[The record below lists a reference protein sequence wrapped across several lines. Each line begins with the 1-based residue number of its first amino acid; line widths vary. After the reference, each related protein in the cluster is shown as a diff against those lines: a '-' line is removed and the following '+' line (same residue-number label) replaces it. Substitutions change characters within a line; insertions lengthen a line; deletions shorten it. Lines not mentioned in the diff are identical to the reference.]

1 MTQAVKRACDACH
14 RRKVKCD
21 GVNPCRN
28 CHTAQ
33 LSCTYNA
40 IPQKKGPKGSR
51 AKVISELR
59 ETQRQ
64 TSLSARVQ
72 NRMNG
77 IPNPPGPAALA
88 PTPGLLS
95 ADLVKDCLE
104 FYFANLYEKMP
115 ILDRRQIDLQL
126 PYIEQNRDTYCLMTS
141 LCAFM
146 MLQPGM
152 SMPPG
157 DPYNLDVM
165 PGATIVASQL
175 LLDETLQ
182 VRKGYDYLESMTFN
196 TLATN
201 FFVYGCYHG
210 LELHDKAWFHLR
222 EAATMM
228 HLNGMI
234 KEETYHG
241 PQWDNAESS
250 RRRRLYWL
258 FYIMERAHAIQRQRP
273 LTLQASINPPNS
285 ADDPSDP
292 LSHQLNSFI
301 MLVNLFRPFDDA
313 FTTVWNKTRSN
324 LYVAT
329 LQKQLN
335 EVLPTYLC
343 QDGQLSDLRT
353 NQQWLKSTVWQLT
366 HGNMNSQNEE
376 NMNFNYPV
384 DLSRELL
391 MTLASH
397 FPGQGME
404 LMGSGLIEK
413 LFEISCNMTDFLAV
427 QPAARDPFT
436 VGPREQLN
444 QTLNIVAVLRH
455 GDHRFLPLLLSKVAE
470 IMPRL
475 TNPMLQNAPE
485 NSNLGNIDIFD
496 GFGNAGMAQ
505 PPPQMQM
512 QMDTEYERK
521 FPSADY
527 EKKYNMSDVNSSSSE
542 TNTVAASSTGAP
554 SVPPVT
560 AADINSPFAS
570 SPAIMSPPME
580 YPHNGMND
588 YGCTPM
594 PDMVMSPMGQNASA
608 MTGSSTINTQHQR
621 QQQSHHLMQNQCM
634 TPQQQ
639 MQPGMSQH
647 HPHNIQQGN
656 INSPSIQGQQQGLG
670 SGSIPTSHPMGPG
683 GNNLMNSIPR
693 QQPQRASS
701 SFAIQQQPIPR
712 TVGDFHALQRAN
724 SDIPGLSGIA
734 TEMDFNTLR

>member
-64 TSLSARVQ
+64 TSLSAKVQ

-77 IPNPPGPAALA
+77 MSGPPGPVSLA

-95 ADLVKDCLE
+95 SELVKECID

-115 ILDRRQIDLQL
+115 ILDRHKIEQQL
-126 PYIEQNRDTYCLMTS
+126 PYMERDPDTYCLLTS

-152 SMPPG
+152 SMPAG
-157 DPYNLDVM
+157 DPFNLDVM
-165 PGATIVASQL
+165 PGAAIVATQL
-175 LLDETLQ
+175 LLEETLQ
-182 VRKGYDYLESMTFN
+182 VRKGYDYLTGPSEGPTFN

-201 FFVYGCYHG
+201 FFIYGCYHG
-210 LELHDKAWFHLR
+210 MEMHNKAWYYLR
-222 EAATMM
+222 EASTMM
-228 HLNGMI
+228 HMSGMT
-234 KEETYHG
+234 KEETYRS

-258 FYIMERAHAIQRQRP
+258 FYVMERAHAIQHQRP
-273 LTLQASINPPNS
+273 LTLQATIQPPNS

-301 MLVNLFRPFDDA
+301 MLVNLFHPFDDA
-313 FTTVWNKTRSN
+313 FTAVWNKTRSN
-324 LYVAT
+324 LYVSN

-353 NQQWLKSTVWQLT
+353 NQQWLKTTVWQLT
-366 HGNMNSQNEE
+366 HGSMNSQNEE
-376 NMNFNYPV
+376 SMNNFQYPV
-384 DLSRELL
+384 DLSREML
-391 MTLASH
+391 MNLASH

-413 LFEISCNMTDFLAV
+413 LFQITCNMTDFLAV

-455 GDHRFLPLLLSKVAE
+455 SDFRFLPLLLNKVAD

-485 NSNLGNIDIFD
+485 NANLGAIDIFD

-505 PPPQMQM
+505 PPQMQM
-512 QMDTEYERK
+512 QMDTDYDRK
-521 FPSADY
+521 FSVADY
-527 EKKYNMSDVNSSSSE
+527 DKKYGMSDMNSNVSDG
-542 TNTVAASSTGAP
+542 NVSTGAP
-554 SVPPVT
+554 SVSVPATT
-560 AADINSPFAS
+560 ADMNSPFAS

-588 YGCTPM
+588 YGCAQM
-594 PDMVMSPMGQNASA
+594 PDMVMSPMGQN
-608 MTGSSTINTQHQR
+608 GSSIGGSNQHQ
-621 QQQSHHLMQNQCM
+621 QHQSHHMLQNQGM
-634 TPQQQ
+634 NQQQ
-639 MQPGMSQH
+639 MQPNMNQH
-647 HPHNIQQGN
+647 HNHNMQQSQNMGS
-656 INSPSIQGQQQGLG
+656 ISPPSFQGQQQMNAP
-670 SGSIPTSHPMGPG
+670 SIPTSHPMGPG
-683 GNNLMNSIPR
+683 GNNLMNSISR
-693 QQPQRASS
+693 QQPQRANSY
-701 SFAIQQQPIPR
+701 AIPQQPLPR
-712 TVGDFHALQRAN
+712 TVGETFHALQRAN
-724 SDIPGLSGIA
+724 SDMPGMTGMPA
-734 TEMDFNTLR
+734 EMDFNTLR

>member
-64 TSLSARVQ
+64 TSLSAKVQ

-77 IPNPPGPAALA
+77 IPNPPAPVSLS

-95 ADLVKDCLE
+95 AELVKECVE

-115 ILDRRQIDLQL
+115 ILDRRQIDQQL
-126 PYIEQNRDTYCLMTS
+126 PFMEQNRDTYCLLTS

-152 SMPPG
+152 SMPTG

-175 LLDETLQ
+175 LLEETLQ
-182 VRKGYDYLESMTFN
+182 VRKGYDYLDSTSFN

-210 LELHDKAWFHLR
+210 LELHDKAWYYLR
-222 EAATMM
+222 EASTVM
-228 HLNGMI
+228 HMTGMN

-273 LTLQASINPPNS
+273 LTLQATINPPNS

-313 FTTVWNKTRSN
+313 FTAVWNKTRSN
-324 LYVAT
+324 LYVSN

-353 NQQWLKSTVWQLT
+353 NQQWLKTTVWQLT
-366 HGNMNSQNEE
+366 HGSMNSQNEE
-376 NMNFNYPV
+376 NMNFSYPV
-384 DLSRELL
+384 DMSRELL
-391 MTLASH
+391 MNLASH

-413 LFEISCNMTDFLAV
+413 LFEITCNMTDFLAV

-455 GDHRFLPLLLSKVAE
+455 SDFRFLPLLLNKVAD

-512 QMDTEYERK
+512 QMDAEYDRK
-521 FPSADY
+521 FSVADY
-527 EKKYNMSDVNSSSSE
+527 EKKYGMSDMNSNVSD
-542 TNTVAASSTGAP
+542 TNTISGSSTGAP
-554 SVPPVT
+554 SVPPATT
-560 AADINSPFAS
+560 ADMNSPFAS

-580 YPHNGMND
+580 YPHHGMND

-594 PDMVMSPMGQNASA
+594 PDMVMSPMGQN
-608 MTGSSTINTQHQR
+608 GSSIGGGSNQHQ
-621 QQQSHHLMQNQCM
+621 QHQPHHMMQNQGM
-634 TPQQQ
+634 NQQQ
-639 MQPGMSQH
+639 MQPNMNQH
-647 HPHNIQQGN
+647 HNHSVQQGQNMGN
-656 INSPSIQGQQQGLG
+656 ISPPSFQGQQQINAP
-670 SGSIPTSHPMGPG
+670 SIPTSHPMGPG
-683 GNNLMNSIPR
+683 GNNLMNSISR
-693 QQPQRASS
+693 QQPQRANSY
-701 SFAIQQQPIPR
+701 AMQQQPIPR

-724 SDIPGLSGIA
+724 SDMPGMTGMTA
-734 TEMDFNTLR
+734 EMDFNTMR

>member
-1 MTQAVKRACDACH
+1 MTQAVKRACDGCH

-21 GVNPCRN
+21 GTNPCRN

-72 NRMNG
+72 NRINS
-77 IPNPPGPAALA
+77 IPQPPGPITLA

-95 ADLVKDCLE
+95 GDLVKECID
-104 FYFANLYEKMP
+104 FFFANMYERMP
-115 ILDRRQIDLQL
+115 ILDRRQLELQL
-126 PYIEQNRDTYCLMTS
+126 PYMEQNRDTYCLFTS

-146 MLQPGM
+146 LLQPGM
-152 SMPPG
+152 NLPSG
-157 DPYNLDVM
+157 DPYNSDVM
-165 PGATIVASQL
+165 AGANIVASQL
-175 LLDETLQ
+175 LVEETLH
-182 VRKGYDYLESMTFN
+182 VRKGYEYLDSITHN

-201 FFVYGCYHG
+201 FFLYACHHG
-210 LELHDKAWFHLR
+210 IELHDKAWYYLR
-222 EAATMM
+222 EASTMM
-228 HLNGMI
+228 HMTGMNKEDTYLNN
-234 KEETYHG
+234 
-241 PQWDNAESS
+241 PQWDNAETS

-258 FYIMERAHAIQRQRP
+258 FYIMERTHAIQRQRP
-273 LTLQASINPPNS
+273 LSLQATIQPPSS

-313 FTTVWNKTRSN
+313 FTAVWNNTRGSN
-324 LYVAT
+324 LYSSN
-329 LQKQLN
+329 LQKQLS
-335 EVLPTYLC
+335 EALPTYVC
-343 QDGQLSDLRT
+343 QDRQFCDLRT

-366 HGNMNSQNEE
+366 HSQSDN
-376 NMNFNYPV
+376 NMNFPYSA

-397 FPGQGME
+397 FPGQAME
-404 LMGSGLIEK
+404 LVGSGLIEK

-427 QPAARDPFT
+427 QPPARDPFT
-436 VGPREQLN
+436 VGPREQLS

-455 GDHRFLPLLLSKVAE
+455 GDHRFLPLLLNKVAE

-475 TNPMLQNAPE
+475 TNPMLLNAPE
-485 NSNLGNIDIFD
+485 NSAMANMDIFD

-505 PPPQMQM
+505 PAPQMQM
-512 QMDTEYERK
+512 QMDTDYEQK
-521 FPSADY
+521 FPSDY
-527 EKKYNMSDVNSSSSE
+527 EKKYGMPNINSNVGE
-542 TNTVAASSTGAP
+542 SSTISVSSTSAP
-554 SVPPVT
+554 TITPATT
-560 AADINSPFAS
+560 ADMNSPFAS

-580 YPHNGMND
+580 FPPHGLND

-594 PDMVMSPMGQNASA
+594 PDMVMSPMGQN
-608 MTGSSTINTQHQR
+608 GSSIAGPSQHQ
-621 QQQSHHLMQNQCM
+621 QQQPHHMMQNQGM
-634 TPQQQ
+634 GQQQ
-639 MQPGMSQH
+639 MQPNMGQH
-647 HPHNIQQGN
+647 GHSMHQ
-656 INSPSIQGQQQGLG
+656 
-670 SGSIPTSHPMGPG
+670 GSISPPAFQHQQPTSHPLGPG
-683 GNNLMNSIPR
+683 GNNLMNSTPR

-701 SFAIQQQPIPR
+701 FAIQQHQQPVPR

-724 SDIPGLSGIA
+724 SDMPNMPGIS

>member
-28 CHTAQ
+28 CHQAQ

-59 ETQRQ
+59 ENQRQ
-64 TSLSARVQ
+64 TSLSAKVS

-77 IPNPPGPAALA
+77 IPSPPGPVSLT

-95 ADLVKDCLE
+95 GELVKDCIE

-115 ILDRRQIDLQL
+115 ILDRRQIDQQL
-126 PYIEQNRDTYCLMTS
+126 PYMEQNRDTYCLLTS

-152 SMPPG
+152 CMPAG
-157 DPYNLDVM
+157 DPYNLDVQ

-175 LLDETLQ
+175 LLEETLQ
-182 VRKGYDYLESMTFN
+182 VRKGSDYLDNPTLN

-201 FFVYGCYHG
+201 FFIYGCYHG
-210 LELHDKAWFHLR
+210 LELHDKAWYYLR
-222 EAATMM
+222 EASTMM
-228 HLNGMI
+228 HMNGMN
-234 KEETYHG
+234 KNETYHG

-273 LTLQASINPPNS
+273 LTLQATISPPSS
-285 ADDPSDP
+285 ADDPTDP
-292 LSHQLNSFI
+292 LNHQLNSFI

-313 FTTVWNKTRSN
+313 FTAVWNKTRGN
-324 LYVAT
+324 LYVSN

-343 QDGQLSDLRT
+343 QDGQLCDLRT

-366 HGNMNSQNEE
+366 HGSMNSQNESD
-376 NMNFNYPV
+376 MNFSYPV

-397 FPGQGME
+397 FHGQGME

-413 LFEISCNMTDFLAV
+413 LFEISCNMTDFLAI
-427 QPAARDPFT
+427 QPPARDPFT

-455 GDHRFLPLLLSKVAE
+455 GDHRFLPLLLNKVAD

-475 TNPMLQNAPE
+475 TNPMLQSAPE
-485 NSNLGNIDIFD
+485 NSNLANIDIFD

-512 QMDTEYERK
+512 QMDTDYERK
-521 FPSADY
+521 FSVADY
-527 EKKYNMSDVNSSSSE
+527 EKKYGMSDLTSNVSDS
-542 TNTVAASSTGAP
+542 NTMSGSSTGAP
-554 SVPPVT
+554 SVSVPAATT
-560 AADINSPFAS
+560 ADMNSPFAS

-580 YPHNGMND
+580 YPHTGMNE
-588 YGCTPM
+588 YGCAPI
-594 PDMVMSPMGQNASA
+594 PDMVMSPMGQN
-608 MTGSSTINTQHQR
+608 GSSIGGSNQHQ
-621 QQQSHHLMQNQCM
+621 QHQPHHMMQNQGID
-634 TPQQQ
+634 QQQ
-639 MQPGMSQH
+639 MQPGMNQH
-647 HPHNIQQGN
+647 HNTSMQQASNMGG
-656 INSPSIQGQQQGLG
+656 ISSPAFQGQQAMNAA
-670 SGSIPTSHPMGPG
+670 SIPTSHPMGPG
-683 GNNLMNSIPR
+683 GNNLMNSISR
-693 QQPQRASS
+693 QQPQRAN

-724 SDIPGLSGIA
+724 SDMPGMTGMS

>member
-64 TSLSARVQ
+64 TSLSAKVQ

-77 IPNPPGPAALA
+77 IPNPPGPVSLA

-95 ADLVKDCLE
+95 SELVKECID

-115 ILDRRQIDLQL
+115 ILDRRQIDQQL
-126 PYIEQNRDTYCLMTS
+126 PFMEQNRDTYCLLTS

-152 SMPPG
+152 SMPTG
-157 DPYNLDVM
+157 DPFNLDVM

-175 LLDETLQ
+175 LLEETLQ
-182 VRKGYDYLESMTFN
+182 VRKGYDYLDNISFN

-201 FFVYGCYHG
+201 FFIYGCYHG
-210 LELHDKAWFHLR
+210 IELHDKAWFYLR
-222 EAATMM
+222 EASTMM
-228 HLNGMI
+228 HFNGMI

-250 RRRRLYWL
+250 RRRRLFWL
-258 FYIMERAHAIQRQRP
+258 FYIMERSHAIQRQRP
-273 LTLQASINPPNS
+273 LTLQATINPPNS

-313 FTTVWNKTRSN
+313 FTAIWNKTRTN
-324 LYVAT
+324 LYVSN

-366 HGNMNSQNEE
+366 HGNSSNED

-404 LMGSGLIEK
+404 LMSSGLIEK

-455 GDHRFLPLLLSKVAE
+455 GDHRFLPLLLNKVAD

-485 NSNLGNIDIFD
+485 NSNMGNIDIFD

-505 PPPQMQM
+505 PPSQMQM
-512 QMDTEYERK
+512 QMDTDYERK
-521 FPSADY
+521 FSVADY
-527 EKKYNMSDVNSSSSE
+527 EKKYGVSDINSNGSE
-542 TNTVAASSTGAP
+542 ANTIPATSASAS
-554 SVPPVT
+554 SVPPATT
-560 AADINSPFAS
+560 ADMNSPFVSS

-594 PDMVMSPMGQNASA
+594 PDMVMSPAGQNGSA
-608 MTGSSTINTQHQR
+608 MNGQSNMNNQHQH
-621 QQQSHHLMQNQCM
+621 QQSHHMIQNQCM
-634 TPQQQ
+634 TPQQ
-639 MQPGMSQH
+639 MQPNMSQH
-647 HPHNIQQGN
+647 HIHNIQQGQNMGN
-656 INSPSIQGQQQGLG
+656 ISPPSVQAQQTM
-670 SGSIPTSHPMGPG
+670 PTSHPVGPG
-683 GNNLMNSIPR
+683 GNSLMNSIPR
-693 QQPQRASS
+693 QQPQRANSY
-701 SFAIQQQPIPR
+701 AIQQQPIPR

-724 SDIPGLSGIA
+724 SDMPGLSGIS
-734 TEMDFNTLR
+734 TEMDFNTMR

>member
-95 ADLVKDCLE
+95 ADLVKECLE

-126 PYIEQNRDTYCLMTS
+126 PYMEQNRDTYCLMTS
-141 LCAFM
+141 LCSFM

-165 PGATIVASQL
+165 PGATIVASRL

-376 NMNFNYPV
+376 SMNFNYPV

-527 EKKYNMSDVNSSSSE
+527 EKKYNMSDVTSSSSE

-594 PDMVMSPMGQNASA
+594 PDMVMSPMGQNGSA
-608 MTGSSTINTQHQR
+608 MNGSSTINTQHQR

-656 INSPSIQGQQQGLG
+656 INSPSIQGQQGLG

-693 QQPQRASS
+693 QQPQRTSS

>member
-64 TSLSARVQ
+64 TSLSAKVQ

-77 IPNPPGPAALA
+77 IPNPPGPVSLA

-95 ADLVKDCLE
+95 SELVKECID

-126 PYIEQNRDTYCLMTS
+126 PYMEQNRDTYCLMMS

-152 SMPPG
+152 SMPTG

-182 VRKGYDYLESMTFN
+182 VRKGYDYLDNLSFN

-201 FFVYGCYHG
+201 FFIYGCYHG
-210 LELHDKAWFHLR
+210 LELHDKAWFYLR
-222 EAATMM
+222 EASTMM
-228 HLNGMI
+228 HLNGMS

-241 PQWDNAESS
+241 PQWENAESS

-258 FYIMERAHAIQRQRP
+258 FYIMERAHAIQRLRP
-273 LTLQASINPPNS
+273 LTLQATINPPNS

-313 FTTVWNKTRSN
+313 FTTVWNKTRTN
-324 LYVAT
+324 LYVAN

-366 HGNMNSQNEE
+366 HGNMNSQNED

-455 GDHRFLPLLLSKVAE
+455 GDHRFLPLLLNKVAE

-521 FPSADY
+521 FSAADY
-527 EKKYNMSDVNSSSSE
+527 DKKYGMSDMNSNGSD
-542 TNTVAASSTGAP
+542 TNTIAASSTGAP
-554 SVPPVT
+554 SVPPATT
-560 AADINSPFAS
+560 ADMNSPFAS

-594 PDMVMSPMGQNASA
+594 PDMVMSPMGQNGSA
-608 MTGSSTINTQHQR
+608 INGSSSISNQHQ
-621 QQQSHHLMQNQCM
+621 QQQPHHLIQNQCM
-634 TPQQQ
+634 TPQQ
-639 MQPGMSQH
+639 MQPSMNQH
-647 HPHNIQQGN
+647 HNHNMQQGN
-656 INSPSIQGQQQGLG
+656 ISPPSIQGQQSLA
-670 SGSIPTSHPMGPG
+670 SASIPTSHPMGPG

-701 SFAIQQQPIPR
+701 YAIQQQPIPR

-724 SDIPGLSGIA
+724 SDMPGLSGIS